1 MPFVYDFDHRHRRPP
16 MEMKDLL
23 GGKGANLAEMTSVL
37 ELPVPPGFTITT
49 DACRAYMAGGWPQG
63 LSAEVTRA
71 RARLERKMRKRLGD
85 PVDPLLVSVRSGAKF
100 SMPGMMDTVL
110 NLGLN
115 DESVEGLAKQTD
127 DERFAYDSYRRFV
140 AMYGRIVIGIPGD
153 AFDVLLDEAKER
165 TGARS
170 DAEVPVPQLRAL
182 VDAYQQIVRDHT
194 GAAFPQDPDDQL
206 RGAIEAVF
214 GSWNGPRAIAYRD
227 HEGIAHDLGT
237 AVNVQ
242 AMVFGNRDDRSGTG
256 VGFTRDPATG
266 AKGEYGDFLVNAQG
280 EDVVA
285 GIRNT
290 EPLSALKERFPSI
303 HAELLRI
310 FARLERHYRDMCD
323 TEFTIEQGKLW
334 MLQTRVG
341 KRTGRAALRMAVE
354 MTTDAAIRLSRP
366 EAVQRVQA
374 EHLEQVLHPQFA
386 AGGHLALTTGLG
398 ASPGAAVGRV
408 YFTADDAE
416 AAAGRGE
423 RVVLVRS
430 ETSPED
436 VHGMLAS
443 QGILTARGGLVSHAA
458 VVARG
463 WGKPAVVGAEQI
475 RITDSSFRVGATVVN
490 EGDWISIDGTSG
502 DVVLGQVPLTEA
514 KPSAESETL
523 LGWADAIRAGHL
535 QVRANAD
542 NGPDAANGRRMGAEG
557 IGLCRTEHMFLAE
570 DRLPIVRRMILAED
584 EAQERAALEELREAQ
599 RSDFIAILE
608 AMDGL
613 PVTVRLL
620 DPPLHEF
627 LPDTAELAV
636 KEATAGLTAE
646 ERALYDAA
654 LQWREFN
661 PMLGTRGVRLG
672 VIKPGLYA
680 MQVRALMEA
689 AVHRVAVG
697 GTPVIEIMIPLTVA
711 RAELALARSWVEEAL
726 AETVAV
732 AAELPSSNG
741 RGKVTLP
748 PVLIGTMIETP
759 RAALRAADIAEVA
772 EFFSFG
778 TNDLTQMTFGF
789 SRDDVEGRMMSAYL
803 DKGLLPHNPFDVV
816 DGEGVG
822 ELVRLGVTR
831 GRATRP
837 SLKVGVCGEH
847 GGDPES
853 IGVFYEAGCD
863 YVSCSPFRVPIA
875 RLAAAQ
881 CVLAEAAAP
890 AAATAPARRAAST
903 GRRPSGST
911 APTRKATAKKT
922 TAKKATAKKAAPRKS
937 AAKKAAAKK
946 TTARKSAAKKATARK
961 ATARKSAAKK
971 TTARKTTARKTT
983 ARKATAKKAAP
994 RKSAAKR
1001 TTKARVTSPSRKATA
1016 RRSSARPAGIRSGGR
1031 RTPTAGGRRPR

>member
-1 MPFVYDFDHRHRRPP
+1 MPFVFDFDHSHRKPP

-37 ELPVPPGFTITT
+37 GLPVPPGFTIATT
-49 DACRAYMAGGWPQG
+49 ACRSYMEGGWPEG
-63 LSAEVTRA
+63 LTAEIA
-71 RARLERKMRKRLGD
+71 RAKGRLEKTMGKRIGD
-85 PVDPLLVSVRSGAKF
+85 ADDPLLVSVRSGAKF

-115 DESVEGLAKQTD
+115 DKSVLGLARQTD
-127 DERFAYDSYRRFV
+127 DERFAFDSYRRFV
-140 AMYGRIVIGIPGD
+140 AMYGRIVLGVPGEEFDTLLDAAKELAGTTDDAGIPIE
-153 AFDVLLDEAKER
+153 LLR
-165 TGARS
+165 Y
-170 DAEVPVPQLRAL
+170 L
-182 VDAYQQIVRDHT
+182 VEAYQQIVERHT
-194 GAAFPQDPDDQL
+194 GKPFPQDPDEQL

-214 GSWNGPRAIAYRD
+214 ASWNGPRAIAYRVR
-227 HEGIAHDLGT
+227 ERIPHDLGT

-242 AMVFGNRDDRSGTG
+242 AMVFGNRDDDSGTG

-266 AKGEYGDFLVNAQG
+266 ATGEYGDFLVNAQG

-290 EPLSALKERFPSI
+290 EPLSALADAFPKI
-303 HAELLRI
+303 HKELLGI

-341 KRTGRAALRMAVE
+341 KRTGRAALRMAVDMVSE
-354 MTTDAAIRLSRP
+354 RAIRLTHE
-366 EAVQRVQA
+366 EAVGRITG

-386 AGGHLALTTGLG
+386 SSGHPTLVTGLG

-408 YFTADDAE
+408 YLTADDAQ
-416 AAAGRGE
+416 AAAERGE
-423 RVVLVRS
+423 DVVLVRS

-443 QGILTARGGLVSHAA
+443 KGILTARGGLVSHAA

-463 WGKPAVVGAEQI
+463 WGKPAVVGAEAL
-475 RITDSSFRVGATVVN
+475 RIGAHSFQVGDVEVY
-490 EGDWISIDGTSG
+490 EGDWISVDGTNG
-502 DVVLGQVPLTEA
+502 VVVLGQVPV
-514 KPSAESETL
+514 SQGETPPEFDTI
-523 LGWADAIRAGHL
+523 LGWADTIRAGHL
-535 QVRANAD
+535 GVRANAD
-542 NGPDAANGRRMGAEG
+542 NGPDATNARNHGAEG

-570 DRLPIVRRMILAED
+570 DRLPVVRQMILAATPAE
-584 EAQERAALEELREAQ
+584 EEKALEALRQAQ
-599 RSDFIAILE
+599 KADFYEILE

-613 PVTVRLL
+613 PVTIRLL

-627 LPDTAELAV
+627 LPDTMELAI
-636 KEATAGLTAE
+636 KEATVGLTE
-646 ERALYDAA
+646 EEAHLFEAA
-654 LQWREFN
+654 KQWHEFN

-689 AVHRVAVG
+689 ALDRVAAG
-697 GTPVIEIMIPLTVA
+697 GHPIVEIMIPLTVT
-711 RAELALARSWVEEAL
+711 REELALARSWVEA
-726 AETVAV
+726 AV
-732 AAELPSSNG
+732 AATLEADKGKGKG
-741 RGKVTLP
+741 RAGKGGKAGTGSLE
-748 PVLIGTMIETP
+748 VLIGTMIETP
-759 RAALRAADIAEVA
+759 RAALRAGEIAEEA

-803 DKGLLPHNPFDVV
+803 EEGLLKRNPFEVV
-816 DGEGVG
+816 DPDGVG
-822 ELVRLGVTR
+822 ELVRLGTER

-853 IGVFYEAGCD
+853 IATFAAAGLD

-881 CVLAEAAAP
+881 AVLAGHTAARARVTGADKAP
-890 AAATAPARRAAST
+890 
-903 GRRPSGST
+903 
-911 APTRKATAKKT
+911 
-922 TAKKATAKKAAPRKS
+922 AKKATAKKAPARKS
-937 AAKKAAAKK
+937 PAKKAQAKKAPAKKAPAKKAAV
-946 TTARKSAAKKATARK
+946 R
-961 ATARKSAAKK
+961 
-971 TTARKTTARKTT
+971 
-983 ARKATAKKAAP
+983 
-994 RKSAAKR
+994 
-1001 TTKARVTSPSRKATA
+1001 
-1016 RRSSARPAGIRSGGR
+1016 
-1031 RTPTAGGRRPR
+1031 